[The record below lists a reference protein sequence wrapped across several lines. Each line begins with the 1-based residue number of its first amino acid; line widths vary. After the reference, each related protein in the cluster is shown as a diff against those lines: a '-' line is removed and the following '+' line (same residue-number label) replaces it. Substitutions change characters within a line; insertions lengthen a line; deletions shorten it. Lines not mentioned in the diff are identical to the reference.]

1 MIYLENVLSEKRS
14 TFFEFFVYFRKIKI
28 ETINE
33 QHSASDEKSHSQ
45 GKDCS
50 PYIQTKRSAEV
61 TGTKESGQTEA
72 GPGFETPTKQFLPRD
87 EILSGSDIQSVFI
100 DV

>member
-45 GKDCS
+45 GKDLS

-87 EILSGSDIQSVFI
+87 EILSESSIQLVFI

>member
-1 MIYLENVLSEKRS
+1 MIYLENVPSEKKS
-14 TFFEFFVYFRKIKI
+14 TSFQFCVYFRKIK
-28 ETINE
+28 TINE

-50 PYIQTKRSAEV
+50 PYLQTKGSAEV

-87 EILSGSDIQSVFI
+87 EILSESDIQSVFI